1 MGVVTARNEE
11 PMTWKYRGKLI
22 YPSAGEPVYS
32 GTSIGRKL
40 SPEYQQ
46 VVDRIRVYQLQRLE
60 ERRKRD
66 R

>member
-1 MGVVTARNEE
+1 
-11 PMTWKYRGKLI
+11 MTWKYRGKLI